1 MKLVLVSHVVF
12 FLTLLLLTS
21 PSLAGDSLINVR
33 SQYDVPQTLDRFEA
47 AAKKAGL
54 KIVARIDHA
63 KGAKSVGKE
72 LRPTEL
78 LMFGNPKL
86 GTGMMSS
93 NQRAGI
99 ALPMKALAWQDA
111 KGVVWLSYTSTD
123 YLFARFN
130 IDDRPY
136 IQHPMIEILE
146 DLTKAAT
153 QP

>member
-1 MKLVLVSHVVF
+1 MKLVLVSRVVF
-12 FLTLLLLTS
+12 FLTLLLLAS
-21 PSLAGDSLINVR
+21 PSLAGDNLINVR

-47 AAKKAGL
+47 AAKQTGL
-54 KIVARIDHA
+54 KIIARIDHA

-78 LMFGNPKL
+78 IIFGDPKL

-99 ALPMKALAWQDA
+99 VLPMKALAWQDA
-111 KGVVWLSYTSTD
+111 KGVVWLSYTNTKH
-123 YLFARFN
+123 LFARFD
-130 IDDRPY
+130 IVDRPY
-136 IQHPMIEILE
+136 IKHPMIEILV
-146 DLTKAAT
+146 DLAKAAT